1 MIFAFMLN
9 GFFLGSF
16 SEENLSIT
24 PRKILKVTIK
34 AALE

>member
-9 GFFLGSF
+9 GFFLKTF

-24 PRKILKVTIK
+24 PRKSLIVTIK